1 MNGPAYAKLSLT
13 ETFGL
18 MNAASDGMD
27 EAQYNWAPGGTCNSV
42 AKSHVHATTSI
53 DFFINAIA
61 QGKPL
66 LWSEHGPKAGL
77 PANPM
82 GIWSFEGT
90 IPMAAINAYAKEIE
104 QAALDYVGSLTEA
117 DLDREID
124 TQFFGKKSLGWIIQ
138 LVGLH
143 SAGHTGDISA
153 VKGMQGLKGLPF

>member
-1 MNGPAYAKLSLT
+1 
-13 ETFGL
+13 
-18 MNAASDGMD
+18 
-27 EAQYNWAPGGTCNSV
+27 
-42 AKSHVHATTSI
+42 
-53 DFFINAIA
+53 
-61 QGKPL
+61 
-66 LWSEHGPKAGL
+66 
-77 PANPM
+77 M
-82 GIWSFEGT
+82 GIWSFDGT

>member
-1 MNGPAYAKLSLT
+1 MNGSAYAALALR
-13 ETFGL
+13 ETFNL
-18 MNAASDGMD
+18 MNAASEGMD

-42 AKSHVHATTSI
+42 AKSHVHAATSM

-66 LWSEHGPKAGL
+66 LWTERGAKAGL
-77 PANPM
+77 PGNPM
-82 GIWSFEGT
+82 EIWGFGGT
-90 IPMAAINAYAKEIE
+90 IPMDTINAYSNEMQKIV
-104 QAALDYVGSLTEA
+104 LDYVGSLSDA

-143 SAGHTGDISA
+143 CAGHTGDISA